1 MKKFFSLVTALIMA
15 ISLVGILP
23 SVAAS
28 AETSGDYEY
37 TVLEDGTV
45 EITGYTG
52 SETDIEIPD
61 EIEGKAVT
69 SIGNKVFYC
78 CESLE
83 SIIIP
88 DSVTNIGS
96 YAFWACHSLT
106 SIEIPNNVTDIGE
119 SAFQYCI
126 SLKSVIL
133 HDSIINIGNSV
144 FSDCDS
150 LESITIPGKVTSIGG
165 YVFMNCNRLTSI
177 TLPDSV
183 TSIGDYA
190 FYGCSGLKSITIPIG
205 VKSIGENVFLQ
216 CSNLTDINVNSDN
229 TQYSSDNGILF
240 NYDKTELIQYPQG
253 KKETAYTI
261 PENVTSIGDCAFT
274 FCESLTSITIPNGMI
289 SIGRNAFT
297 RCNGLI
303 SVTIP
308 NSVISIGIS
317 AFLYCDSLTEINIDL
332 GNKQYISQDGVLFN
346 YDKTELIQYPK
357 GKKQTTYTVPS
368 SVKSIGDGAFY
379 HCDNLESI
387 VIPNSVINMG
397 EDVFESYYWEITIK
411 CYKGSCAE
419 QYAIEN
425 GMKYELIGDNKTSS
439 TISPQKPNDASKNKI
454 TVSPINPKK
463 ITPNKNPA
471 KPAKVVN
478 VKVKSKKTRKLN
490 VSWKKVSGATGYEV
504 MYAKNNKFKGK
515 KTVKVKKNKVTL
527 KRLKSKK
534 KYFVKVRAYKKAN
547 GNTYYGKWSKVVK
560 KKAK

>member
-205 VKSIGENVFLQ
+205 VKSIGESVFLQ

-274 FCESLTSITIPNGMI
+274 FCESLTSIKIPNGMI

-317 AFLYCDSLTEINIDL
+317 AFLYCDSLTEINIDS

-357 GKKQTTYTVPS
+357 GKKQTTYTVPN

-379 HCDNLESI
+379 HCDNLKSI

-419 QYAIEN
+419 QYAKEN
-425 GMKYELIGDNKTSS
+425 NIKYELIADNDPSHNTGNTSNTQNTNNS
-439 TISPQKPNDASKNKI
+439 NDKGNTPTNKV
-454 TVSPINPKK
+454 TV
-463 ITPNKNPA
+463 T
-471 KPAKVVN
+471 KPAKVKS
-478 VKVKSKKTRKLN
+478 VKLTAKEKKLN
-490 VSWKKVSGATGYEV
+490 VKWKKVSGATGYEV

-515 KTVKVKKNKVTL
+515 KKVKVKKNKVTL

-534 KYFVKVRAYKKAN
+534 KYYVKVRAYKTVN
-547 GNTYYGKWSKVVK
+547 GNTSYGKWSKAVK
-560 KKAK
+560 KKTK

>member
-23 SVAAS
+23 SVVAS

-52 SETDIEIPD
+52 SEAEIEIPS
-61 EIEGKAVT
+61 EIDGKAVT

-150 LESITIPGKVTSIGG
+150 LESITIPGKVTSIGS
-165 YVFMNCNRLTSI
+165 YLFMNCNRLTSI

-190 FYGCSGLKSITIPIG
+190 FYGCNGLKSITIPIG
-205 VKSIGENVFLQ
+205 VKNIGESVFLQ

-274 FCESLTSITIPNGMI
+274 FCESLTSITIPNGMLN
-289 SIGRNAFT
+289 IGRNVFT

-317 AFLYCDSLTEINIDL
+317 AFLYCDSLTEINIDS
-332 GNKQYISQDGVLFN
+332 GNKQYTSQDGVLFN

-357 GKKQTTYTVPS
+357 GKKQTTYTVPN
-368 SVKSIGDGAFY
+368 SVKIIGDGAFY

-411 CYKGSCAE
+411 CYKGSYAE
-419 QYAIEN
+419 QYAKEN
-425 GMKYELIGDNKTSS
+425 NIDYELIDDNSNTPNNS
-439 TISPQKPNDASKNKI
+439 TKPNQ
-454 TVSPINPKK
+454 TVSPVNKAK
-463 ITPNKNPA
+463 TPSTTKVIIP
-471 KPAKVVN
+471 KPAKVKA
-478 VKVKSKKTRKLN
+478 VKLTAKKKKLN
-490 VSWKKVSGATGYEV
+490 VKWKKVSVATGYEV
-504 MYAKNNKFKGK
+504 MYAKNNKFTKGK

-534 KYFVKVRAYKKAN
+534 KYFVKVRAYKTVN
-547 GNTYYGKWSKVVK
+547 GNTSYGKWSKVVK
-560 KKAK
+560 KKVK